1 MAYRWKHGETIP
13 AGARRIAV
21 EQIAKALGHL
31 EMGEGSREAH
41 IHEARKSMKRLRGL
55 VRLVRFELGD
65 RVYRREN
72 DCFRTAGARLAGLR
86 DAAVRLETLDK
97 IIVFSGKK
105 VPRSRFGPIRH
116 WLLEERES
124 AYRLAEEYGDA
135 VEEVREELQR
145 ARDRVATWPL
155 EGRDWTLVAAGMRRI
170 YARGRREFG
179 SAYRHPEAEEFHNWR
194 KRVKYLGYHAQLLR
208 PGWPPMMAALAGEL
222 DRLGEVL
229 GEDHDLAVLLH
240 KVKDEFPRS
249 RAPSTVAAMGR
260 RIAAWQQHL
269 QDSARL
275 LGQRIYA
282 ERPADF
288 AGRMR
293 AYFRSWELE
302 DRPPAVPGG

>member
-1 MAYRWKHGETIP
+1 MAYRWQHGETIP

-21 EQIAKALGHL
+21 EQIAKALQHL
-31 EMGEGSREAH
+31 EMREGSREAH

-72 DCFRTAGARLAGLR
+72 DCFRNAGSRLADLR
-86 DAAVRLETLDK
+86 DASVRLETLDK

-105 VPRSRFGPIRH
+105 VPRSRFGPIRQ

-124 AYRLAEEYGDA
+124 AYRLAEDSGDA

-179 SAYRHPEAEEFHNWR
+179 SAYRHPAAEEFHNWR
-194 KRVKYLGYHAQLLR
+194 KRVKYLCYHAQLLR
-208 PGWPPMMAALAGEL
+208 PGWQPMMAALAGEL

-229 GEDHDLAVLLH
+229 GDDHDLAVLLH

-260 RIAAWQQHL
+260 RIAAWQQQL
-269 QDSARL
+269 QGSARF

-288 AGRMR
+288 AGRMG
-293 AYFRSWELE
+293 AYFRSWEQE
-302 DRPPAVPGG
+302 DRPPAGPGG